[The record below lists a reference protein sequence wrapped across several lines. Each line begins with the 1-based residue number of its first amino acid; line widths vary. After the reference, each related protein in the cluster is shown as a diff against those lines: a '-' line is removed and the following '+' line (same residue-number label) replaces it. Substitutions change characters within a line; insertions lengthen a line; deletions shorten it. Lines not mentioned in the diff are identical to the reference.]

1 MRDPRSLYELNADVQ
16 VPPGLPLVAGL
27 TGFADAGSAVAQTTE
42 YLLSTL
48 DTTVVA
54 PFDADEL
61 LDYRARRM
69 RAPVVD
75 APAPPGVITPPPDP
89 PEPRRD
95 AVDTIMT
102 PGPRV

>member
-1 MRDPRSLYELNADVQ
+1 MERRKRFFCSFLT
-16 VPPGLPLVAGL
+16 PGNSGKRH
-27 TGFADAGSAVAQTTE
+27 TGDMSRLDHETVSFAE
-42 YLLSTL
+42 
-48 DTTVVA
+48 
-54 PFDADEL
+54 F